1 MYPTEAPP
9 YVGGPPRTP
18 ILQLE
23 KPRSREMGSPAQP
36 QPVEKVT
43 GLGLGFNVPF
53 VVKPSPEPS
62 GWAPCHM
69 LFWHCTF
76 LHLSQL

>member
-1 MYPTEAPP
+1 
-9 YVGGPPRTP
+9 
-18 ILQLE
+18 
-23 KPRSREMGSPAQP
+23 MGSPAQP

-69 LFWHCTF
+69 LFCHCTF